1 MRLLIALVSLAAL
14 VGCGSS
20 SNDPREMAMSL
31 ARDSIACTMP
41 SECCAVIDGCRGKAL
56 LVSSTDRA
64 AVEVL
69 LGEASQDSCVR
80 CIPPP
85 VQVDC
90 REGQCVAV
98 ELVSDDTATTAP
110 ELASQTHCGPVTLPT
125 GWSEKPSS
133 AGLRGDR
140 APATVIGCGD

>member
-20 SNDPREMAMSL
+20 SNDPREMARSL
-31 ARDSIACTMP
+31 ARDSIECTAP
-41 SECCAVIDGCRGKAL
+41 SDCCAVIDQCKVQVL

-69 LGEASQDSCVR
+69 LGEADQTSCAGCVV
-80 CIPPP
+80 PP

-90 REGQCVAV
+90 RAGQCVAV
-98 ELVSDDTATTAP
+98 ELVSDATATTAP
-110 ELASQTHCGPVTLPT
+110 ELATQSHCGPVALPT

-133 AGLRGDR
+133 AGLRGDL
-140 APATVIGCGD
+140 APATIIDCGQ